1 MARSGA
7 DNGIVFALRESA
19 RIPLPRA
26 TNEGIGSMG
35 KHRRTSHVTRCVR
48 TVQAKGLIKAPQN
61 VSLGRATGG
70 MVALALVLGGV
81 GAEAAAAS
89 THGGDHANAGQPGGT
104 SRIGTSHT
112 LASPD
117 GVSQRPW
124 MY

>member
-1 MARSGA
+1 M
-7 DNGIVFALRESA
+7 
-19 RIPLPRA
+19 
-26 TNEGIGSMG
+26 
-35 KHRRTSHVTRCVR
+35 R
-48 TVQAKGLIKAPQN
+48 TVQATSLIKTPQN

-89 THGGDHANAGQPGGT
+89 THGGDHANAGQAAGSG
-104 SRIGTSHT
+104 RIGTSHS